1 MFLKNLK
8 EYFQHKPIITIVT
21 NGLLLNKR
29 NIDLLEMLDW
39 LHISVH
45 SHNEKF
51 ENIEKKGNFDTF
63 VSNIKYIRKKFKKLN
78 IHFEFVANEKN
89 KNDVEE
95 FIPWSFNELG
105 VDTINIRRV
114 FTNSY
119 APRSYLDQSLKNGN
133 SISLKD
139 SDWKKIGDKIKKIWP
154 DANKSN
160 SPGFGLD
167 ETLKRS
173 PFTEVV
179 EL

>member
-1 MFLKNLK
+1 M
-8 EYFQHKPIITIVT
+8 
-21 NGLLLNKR
+21 
-29 NIDLLEMLDW
+29 
-39 LHISVH
+39 
-45 SHNEKF
+45 
-51 ENIEKKGNFDTF
+51 
-63 VSNIKYIRKKFKKLN
+63 
-78 IHFEFVANEKN
+78 
-89 KNDVEE
+89 
-95 FIPWSFNELG
+95 
-105 VDTINIRRV
+105 
-114 FTNSY
+114 
-119 APRSYLDQSLKNGN
+119 DQSLKNGN